1 MASKHPVYPNP
12 GPSYSTV
19 RSSDVYRCREAKALY
34 NAYTDA
40 SLAINCALQE
50 ALGRCV
56 EVSGVSVDEQDAF
69 IRGARDLLDDLFNA
83 AAERLDD
90 QGVDGD
96 GVLYAARCDFP
107 FDDERAAIQRESVRR
122 ASLSSGNGE
131 GL

>member
-1 MASKHPVYPNP
+1 MASKHPVYPDP

-19 RSSDVYRCREAKALY
+19 RSSDAYRCREAKALH

-40 SLAINCALQE
+40 SLAVNSALQK
-50 ALGRCV
+50 ALERCA

-69 IRGARDLLDDLFNA
+69 IRGARYLLDDLFNA
-83 AAERLDD
+83 AAEHLND

-96 GVLYAARCDFP
+96 GVLYAAQRDFP
-107 FDDERAAIQRESVRR
+107 FDDERAAIQRERVRR